1 MKRVFLT
8 ALTLTV
14 SVSAA
19 ASAQSVG
26 GRYAV
31 SGTNPNGSSYSGTAE
46 ISPNGNVC
54 RIVWHVGSEWRG
66 ICMTSGN
73 RFAASYHS
81 GDTVGLLIYRING
94 DGSLSGEW
102 TTGSGSTGTET
113 LTPMR

>member
-1 MKRVFLT
+1 MKNALVGAAALT
-8 ALTLTV
+8 ACV
-14 SVSAA
+14 SVV

-31 SGTNPNGSSYSGTAE
+31 QGTNPNGSRYSGTAE
-46 ISPNGNVC
+46 IMPNGNVC
-54 RIVWHVGSEWRG
+54 RIHWHVGSEWRG

-81 GDTVGLLIYRING
+81 GDTFGLLIYRING

-113 LTPMR
+113 LIPVR